1 VTITNTVDKMGIL
14 GLTNPWIIAS
24 YLGCF
29 ITVIICCI
37 IGIKAQDLS
46 KDDEESEE

>member
-1 VTITNTVDKMGIL
+1 MTFF

-29 ITVIICCI
+29 LTVIACCWV
-37 IGIKAQDLS
+37 GFKAKDLN
-46 KDDEESEE
+46 EESDE

>member
-1 VTITNTVDKMGIL
+1 MTFF

-29 ITVIICCI
+29 IVVILCCI
-37 IGIKAQDLS
+37 IGVKAKDLS
-46 KDDEESEE
+46 KDDDEEESEE